1 MYFTMG
7 EKVKNSSIRLWVG
20 VSRHQGWASLGLGVV
35 LGTSPKMSKGWW
47 VQQGRGGSGG
57 NVRVM
62 TEKGSSEQSE
72 ESRNN
77 FTKKNTNMYISY
89 IYVYK

>member
-1 MYFTMG
+1 M
-7 EKVKNSSIRLWVG
+7 G

-35 LGTSPKMSKGWW
+35 LGISPEMSEGRW
-47 VQQGRGGSGG
+47 VQLGRGGSVG

-62 TEKGSSEQSE
+62 TDKGRSEQSE

-89 IYVYK
+89 IYLYK